1 MPKVPICHDLQE
13 FAQTDIHSVDN
24 TLQPTHPLLPP
35 SPLASIFPHIRV
47 FFNESARSNRRPK
60 YWSFSFSLSPSSEF
74 QGLFPLGLTGLI
86 PLLSKGFSTLFSSTT
101 VQEHQF
107 FSAQLSYGSILT
119 SVHDNWKNHSFDYMA
134 LCWQSEV
141 SAF

>member
-1 MPKVPICHDLQE
+1 MISKSLLKRISIQSITPSNQLILCCLHL
-13 FAQTDIHSVDN
+13 
-24 TLQPTHPLLPP
+24 LLPQY
-35 SPLASIFPHIRV
+35 FPTSGF

-86 PLLSKGFSTLFSSTT
+86 PLLSKGFLTLFSSTT

-134 LCWQSEV
+134 LCWQSDV